1 MELKTV
7 SFSDTSHFN
16 WMLLKSPKYSWC
28 REINILLLNSRHS
41 DGTEEMRFRGKGTFY
56 IPQLPT
62 CYIMTLKC
70 VHSLS
75 HTHMRLK
82 FHYYV
87 LCSVVFLFHFI
98 FLYSF
103 KMLIVNPLLLNAEC
117 KPTKFISRLIVESW
131 VMTHGL
137 KNYKWS

>member
-1 MELKTV
+1 
-7 SFSDTSHFN
+7 
-16 WMLLKSPKYSWC
+16 
-28 REINILLLNSRHS
+28 
-41 DGTEEMRFRGKGTFY
+41 
-56 IPQLPT
+56 
-62 CYIMTLKC
+62 
-70 VHSLS
+70 
-75 HTHMRLK
+75 MRLK

-87 LCSVVFLFHFI
+87 LCSVVFLFYFI

-137 KNYKWS
+137 KNYIVVLGQEENLICVTFVLFVLTWI